1 MSKRSLYNNLISMHI
16 LNISSEITNNN
27 FFYKFDLFTLIKK
40 IFFAAC
46 KLIEKIEK
54 VTLVM

>member
-1 MSKRSLYNNLISMHI
+1 MHI